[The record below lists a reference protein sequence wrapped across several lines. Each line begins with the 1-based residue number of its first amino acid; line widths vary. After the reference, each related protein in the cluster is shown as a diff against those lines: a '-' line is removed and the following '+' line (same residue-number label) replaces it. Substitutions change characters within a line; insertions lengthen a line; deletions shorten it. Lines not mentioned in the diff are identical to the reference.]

1 MLWRWGCISYG
12 MHLLFCLQEML
23 SRALERKKALI
34 AFCVLFLVC
43 MIVGMSMSGAESA
56 YHLRLCKCFLQNVCY
71 SDRNVFLIFLERT
84 AGCWLLSAFILLA
97 GIHIVCLALPPL
109 IMAFRAYTFGG
120 CLVLFFSVYRFTGAL
135 IVIALYLPVHLLV
148 DAVLLWA
155 ALLSCDRAR
164 GFCFCRTD
172 FMSILRDFVILAIIL
187 LLVCLLEM
195 FLLLLFVRPVGNLM

>member
-1 MLWRWGCISYG
+1 
-12 MHLLFCLQEML
+12 
-23 SRALERKKALI
+23 
-34 AFCVLFLVC
+34 
-43 MIVGMSMSGAESA
+43 
-56 YHLRLCKCFLQNVCY
+56 
-71 SDRNVFLIFLERT
+71 
-84 AGCWLLSAFILLA
+84 
-97 GIHIVCLALPPL
+97 
-109 IMAFRAYTFGG
+109 MAFRAYTFGG

-195 FLLLLFVRPVGNLM
+195 LLLLLFVRPVGNLM